1 MKVDGLKDGLDN
13 ECPAYVDGP
22 ESKNLPSLLSP
33 KSCAIISG
41 LMDWFVVKSFPLLR
55 ICHESNMDVLISPL
69 RKASVLPLRAAK
81 LRSECLKSLMLG

>member
-1 MKVDGLKDGLDN
+1 MTHEYN
-13 ECPAYVDGP
+13 SPP
-22 ESKNLPSLLSP
+22 LLSP